1 MKKTLIIIL
10 TVTLLLLVAC
20 GGSAEEKPEATPS
33 NNDITSSETEEVEEV
48 EEIEETAVEEAA
60 EELEEEMEEETTAE
74 ETEAEEE
81 SEPEESAEEPTEEVE
96 EEAVPTGFGDLPM
109 SGIDPDTGLEI
120 NPEAV
125 NPGDTFIVRGTI
137 ISMNLT
143 PITSPEFLI
152 QAPNERK
159 YRIRTQTLDDT
170 YFMDGSQWKPF
181 EYQIG
186 VGGQAT
192 VTLDASA
199 SPSDVPISDD
209 LVLVI
214 QE

>member
-1 MKKTLIIIL
+1 MKKMLIVIL
-10 TVTLLLLVAC
+10 TISLLLLVAC
-20 GGSAEEKPEATPS
+20 GGS
-33 NNDITSSETEEVEEV
+33 TEEEPAAAPSSNETTSNDPAPAPEPE
-48 EEIEETAVEEAA
+48 EEIEETEETAVEEAA
-60 EELEEEMEEETTAE
+60 AEPEEEMEEEMEEEAAAE
-74 ETEAEEE
+74 ETEAEE
-81 SEPEESAEEPTEEVE
+81 SAEEVE
-96 EEAVPTGFGDLPM
+96 EEAAPTEFGDLPM
-109 SGIDPDTGLEI
+109 SGTDPDTGLEI
-120 NPEAV
+120 NPEDV

-152 QAPNERK
+152 QAPSERK

-192 VTLDASA
+192 VTLDVTAG
-199 SPSDVPISDD
+199 PSDVPTADD
-209 LVLVI
+209 LVLVM